1 MPASTIKI
9 LLIEDSLAEARFLQ
23 ELLKQAKFK
32 QFSLVHVKRLG
43 EALDRLKTDCF
54 DVDVVL
60 LDLTLPDSQGL
71 ASLAPLLSYAPS
83 LPIVVLTSMNDDELA
98 LEAVRQGAQ
107 DFLVKRQVNYEMLV
121 RSICYA
127 IERKQVSEALRTVN
141 QVLEVQVQ
149 QRTDE
154 LLKAKEINQ
163 LKSEFVSM
171 LSHDFRSPLT
181 TIMLATG
188 LLQNNDHQLS
198 KEKKLNNFG
207 LIRSAIN
214 DMARLLDEVL
224 LICQADAGKL
234 KCKHAPLALEG
245 FCRKLV
251 EEAQLSMRQKD
262 LTLIFNCHGELGDS
276 LWDESLLR
284 HILVNLLTNA
294 IKYSPVGSTV
304 WFELIGQEKT
314 VTFRIQDQG
323 IGIPQEDQ
331 KQLFEP
337 FYRANN
343 VETIAGTGL
352 GLTIVKKCVETHGGE
367 ISLESQEGVGTTF
380 TVTLPLVKAAL
391 HKTAPNQTFYSA
403 SNSSRVGNAHHSL

>member
-1 MPASTIKI
+1 MFASTVKI
-9 LLIEDSLAEARFLQ
+9 LLVEDNTAEARFLQ
-23 ELLKQAKFK
+23 ELLKQAKSK

-43 EALDRLKTDCF
+43 EALDQLKTDYF
-54 DVDVVL
+54 DVVL
-60 LDLTLPDSQGL
+60 LDLSLPDSQGL
-71 ASLAPLLSYAPS
+71 ASLAPLLSVAPS
-83 LPIVVLTSMNDDELA
+83 VPIVVLTNTNDDQLG

-107 DFLVKRQVNYEMLV
+107 DFLVKRQVNYEVLV
-121 RSICYA
+121 RSLCYA

-154 LLKAKEINQ
+154 LVKAKEINQ
-163 LKSEFVSM
+163 LKTEFVSM

-188 LLQNNDHQLS
+188 LLQNNDHQLT
-198 KEKKLNNFG
+198 KEKKLNNFQ

-214 DMARLLDEVL
+214 DMAQLLDEVL
-224 LICQADAGKL
+224 LISQADAGKL
-234 KCKHAPLALEG
+234 KCKLALLDLIT
-245 FCRKLV
+245 FCQQLV
-251 EEAQLSMRQKD
+251 SDAQLSIREKD
-262 LTLIFNCHGELGDS
+262 LTLIFNYQGELDNS

-294 IKYSPVGSTV
+294 IKYSLVGGTV
-304 WFELIGQEKT
+304 LFELIAQEKT
-314 VTFRIQDQG
+314 VSFRIQDQG
-323 IGIPQEDQ
+323 IGISKEDQ

-343 VETIAGTGL
+343 VEKIPGTGL
-352 GLTIVKKCVETHGGE
+352 GLTIVKKCAITHGGD
-367 ISLESQEGVGTTF
+367 ILLESEVGVGTTV
-380 TVTLPLVKAAL
+380 TVTLPLVKATL

-403 SNSSRVGNAHHSL
+403 STSSESLSNSR